1 MEEIRTGTFV
11 VPGTFL
17 ATVEEFMCGEG
28 TYKEGGK
35 IYSSRAGIVLV
46 DVKGK
51 KISVVSKS
59 GPPQLKRGDVVV
71 GVVEEMKKQAA
82 GITVY
87 FLAGSEKSL
96 PYPTSGILRISNVR
110 RGFVPQLERELK
122 EGDLV
127 KARVL
132 DVKNGT
138 ILLTTDGPELGV
150 VLAYCSRCRGILER
164 VKNRLYCR
172 WCGNTET
179 RKVASEYGGEY
190 GTGGPQEGGKGAPA

>member
-35 IYSSRAGIVLV
+35 IYSSCAGIVLV

-59 GPPQLKRGDVVV
+59 GPPQLKSGDVVV
-71 GVVEEMKKQAA
+71 GMVEEIKKQAA
-82 GITVY
+82 EISVHL
-87 FLAGSEKSL
+87 LAGSEKSL

-110 RGFVPQLERELK
+110 KGFVRQLGSELR

-132 DVKNGT
+132 EVRNGN
-138 ILLTTDGPELGV
+138 ILLSTDGPELGV

-179 RKVASEYGGEY
+179 RKISSDYGGY
-190 GTGGPQEGGKGAPA
+190 GAGGRQEGGKGAPA